1 MSLSFWKMS
10 GAGNDFI
17 VLNPR
22 VSEIPVPIAEFVR
35 RVCTR
40 RLSAGADGVILV
52 EPSERSDADVRIR
65 FFNPDGGEFDTCGNG
80 SRCAARFAHE
90 SGLAP
95 AEFTMATGAG
105 PVTAVVRGDRVRI
118 GFTDPRALQLDLA
131 VTAPGGRRSGHRVE
145 FGVPHFVLVVD
156 RLPEGAIEPEARAI
170 RNARELGPE
179 GANVNY
185 VEVEGSRDLAVR
197 TYERGVEG
205 ETLACG
211 SGCVSTSIALAAA
224 GVVEPP
230 VRVRTRSGAVLE
242 VDFARSGD
250 RFTGITLEGDARVIY
265 RAELAPDATEWSG
278 APRSP

>member
-22 VSEIPVPIAEFVR
+22 VSEIPAPIAEFVR

-52 EPSERSDADVRIR
+52 EPSESREADVRIR

-90 SGLAP
+90 TGLAP

-118 GFTDPRALQLDLA
+118 GFTDPRRLDLSVA
-131 VTAPGGRRSGHRVE
+131 VTADGERRSGHRVE

-170 RNARELGPE
+170 RNARELAPE

-185 VEVEGSRDLAVR
+185 VEVEGRRDLAVR

-224 GVVEPP
+224 GLVEPP

-242 VDFARSGD
+242 VDFTRSGD

-265 RAELAPDATEWSG
+265 RAELGPDATEWPG